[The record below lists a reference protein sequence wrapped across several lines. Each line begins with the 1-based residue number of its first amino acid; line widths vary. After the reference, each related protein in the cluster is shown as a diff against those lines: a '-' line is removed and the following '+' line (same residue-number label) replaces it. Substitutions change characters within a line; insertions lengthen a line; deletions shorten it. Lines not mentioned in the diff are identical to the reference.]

1 MTDLKTLI
9 AAKMDVTQ
17 FLDFLGLELS
27 DILDKFDEEI
37 ETEQDRFYKAFN

>member
-1 MTDLKTLI
+1 MNDLKALI

-17 FLDFLGLELS
+17 FLDFLGLELD

-37 ETEQDRFYKAFN
+37 EEEQDRFNEALS